1 MRRVAVLLHRYV
13 GLAIAAFLV
22 VVGLTGSLLAFY
34 QGIDHSLNPGKVFV
48 PVSSQPMLDPLV
60 LRDRA
65 QTLFPDTPLTWV
77 ELRQQAGKNFHIWV
91 DRPRQK
97 YIYVRLNPYT
107 GEEVFRLP
115 DSYWPISRSNFM
127 DVVYDLHWRLLLPGS
142 TGIQLLGIVALV
154 WTLDCFVGLALTM
167 PRGGGTF
174 WRQWRAAWRFRR
186 TGSVYQRQFS
196 WHRALGLWAWVMLF
210 ALAWSAVA
218 FNLGSAVYQP
228 VMHRLTGM
236 QNPSSVVPVLASA
249 RDKPLLDWVAA
260 RDTARRLMQNQA
272 AINRFSVTHEQ
283 SLSYDAA
290 TGTYRYAVRSSRDV
304 AEKHG
309 ATALWFD
316 GDTGQLDAVSL
327 PTGDNAGQSLTSW
340 ISALHMADK
349 WGLCLQIVVSLT
361 GIGIVYL
368 ASSGVYLWLRKRR
381 ARQQKGRRNGQ
392 G

>member
-1 MRRVAVLLHRYV
+1 MHL
-13 GLAIAAFLV
+13 
-22 VVGLTGSLLAFY
+22 LTG
-34 QGIDHSLNPGKVFV
+34 I
-48 PVSSQPMLDPLV
+48 
-60 LRDRA
+60 
-65 QTLFPDTPLTWV
+65 
-77 ELRQQAGKNFHIWV
+77 
-91 DRPRQK
+91 
-97 YIYVRLNPYT
+97 
-107 GEEVFRLP
+107 
-115 DSYWPISRSNFM
+115 
-127 DVVYDLHWRLLLPGS
+127 
-142 TGIQLLGIVALV
+142 
-154 WTLDCFVGLALTM
+154 
-167 PRGGGTF
+167 
-174 WRQWRAAWRFRR
+174 
-186 TGSVYQRQFS
+186 
-196 WHRALGLWAWVMLF
+196 
-210 ALAWSAVA
+210 
-218 FNLGSAVYQP
+218 
-228 VMHRLTGM
+228 